1 LAPEN
6 IGQRLPVA
14 ARAMSQV
21 QRGEATMKKMLIGAA
36 VMMGLLALAMG
47 PRLEGTRRAAAAAP
61 TKGISP
67 EADAA
72 LRKMTSYLASL
83 QSFRVQ
89 STAKDEVVLKSGQ
102 KIDLSSQ
109 SQTSVQRPNKL
120 RSEQIGAKG
129 GGLAFFYDGKAMT
142 LECTANS
149 TYTTKPA
156 PPTIDG
162 AIDQARKD
170 FQIEAPGADLLY
182 AQPYDILTE
191 QVKGGQLIGHE
202 TVEGV
207 PVTHLAFQGEEVDWQ
222 IWIKDGPEPLPVW
235 FSIITKTLPSQPE
248 FEVHLSHWETKAA
261 LPASTFAFKAPP
273 NGTRADTF
281 PKTCAPPTT
290 AER

>member
-1 LAPEN
+1 
-6 IGQRLPVA
+6 
-14 ARAMSQV
+14 
-21 QRGEATMKKMLIGAA
+21 MKKMLIGAG
-36 VMMGLLALAMG
+36 VMVGLLALALG
-47 PRLEGTRRAAAAAP
+47 PRFEGARRAVAADAP
-61 TKGISP
+61 KKGISP

-72 LRKMTSYLASL
+72 LRKMTTYLAGL
-83 QSFRVQ
+83 QSFRVK
-89 STAKDEVVLKSGQ
+89 SSAKDEVVLKSGQ

-109 SQTSVQRPNKL
+109 SETSVQRPNKL

-129 GGLAFFYDGKAMT
+129 GLAFWYDGKSMT
-142 LECTANS
+142 LECTANG

-162 AIDQARKD
+162 AIDQARD
-170 FQIEAPGADLLY
+170 QFQIDVFGADLLY
-182 AQPYDILTE
+182 SQPYDILTE
-191 QVKGGQLIGHE
+191 QVTGGQVIGHE
-202 TVEGV
+202 TVEGT
-207 PVTHLAFQGEEVDWQ
+207 PVTHLAFQGEQVDWQ

-273 NGTRADTF
+273 NGTKTDTF
-281 PKTCAPPTT
+281 PQTCSPPTT